1 MLLRR
6 FAPLF
11 RPTVRTSFVRKRNE
25 YRLYTRP
32 FTMSAP
38 DVSAYYGAPPP
49 AETKHVHHG
58 AIIFCGHRWLSAY
71 PDAFILFVRRT
82 TRDFIMQQVMIR
94 IADPVKSLDFYCKVL
109 GMNLIWHADFPE
121 WKFSLYF
128 VGYCDASAIPA
139 DPAARRTFAMN
150 TPGTVE
156 LTYNYGESGY
166 HTGNTTKDPPVKG
179 GFGHIGV
186 TVPGNGVYDACQRFK
201 DMGCEFQK
209 SPNSGG
215 MKGIAFVKDPD
226 GYWIEII
233 PQGSDWERRDV
244 DCCGV
249 HIEKGGGYSGGGSG
263 SKD

>member
-1 MLLRR
+1 
-6 FAPLF
+6 
-11 RPTVRTSFVRKRNE
+11 
-25 YRLYTRP
+25 
-32 FTMSAP
+32 
-38 DVSAYYGAPPP
+38 
-49 AETKHVHHG
+49 
-58 AIIFCGHRWLSAY
+58 
-71 PDAFILFVRRT
+71 
-82 TRDFIMQQVMIR
+82 
-94 IADPVKSLDFYCKVL
+94 
-109 GMNLIWHADFPE
+109 MNLIWHADFPQ

-128 VGYCDASAIPA
+128 VGYCDAARIPK
-139 DPAARRTFAMN
+139 DPAERRTFAMN

-186 TVPGNGVYDACQRFK
+186 TVPGNGIYDACQRFK

-233 PQGSDWERRDV
+233 PQGSDWERQDV
-244 DCCGV
+244 GGP
-249 HIEKGGGYSGGGSG
+249 IEDPVSLPLERSLRARERTAGAHLLACLPPRLLRVKIVVAEAHR
-263 SKD
+263 